1 MAWYSRIWNVVRGER
16 VHRDI
21 DRELRFHVRER
32 TDEFRAAGMSA
43 EEAGR
48 QARIQLGNP
57 VVQMERTRDMD
68 VAAWL
73 DATFRNV
80 RLALRSL
87 AKTPGFT
94 ATVVLTLALGIGAN
108 SAVFS
113 AIDAVLLRPLPFP
126 DSDQLML
133 LEQKRPKVSQTFVAP
148 VRLMDWGRLNS
159 TFQGISGYYTE
170 DASEIS
176 GELPEKVKR
185 AFVAPRFLE
194 VLGVAPAL
202 GRGFRPEEEHF
213 GGSNAVLISDRF
225 WRRRFQAD
233 PGVLEKRL
241 RFGPGSFAIT
251 GVMPASFR
259 FPDRDVDLWFTSPMD
274 GPFGQAR
281 QLTWFNV
288 IGRLKP
294 GATLAQARENMSAV
308 QTDLGRQFTQTDAEL
323 TVDIQPLKEVTVG
336 GVRESLWVVFG
347 SVSLLLLIAYTN
359 IAALLLAR
367 ATQRQQEISV
377 RYSLGASRASVVAQL
392 LTETFVLALS
402 GAVLG
407 LLVAAG
413 TSGVFRT
420 LAKSLPRLEEIGLDW
435 RIVLYTLVSA
445 IAVTLWCGLIPSIQ
459 ATRRSLTSSLAHGGR
474 ALVSSRN
481 PLQWLLVGVQVAL
494 AVTLLSGAGLLL
506 RSFRELGRVSPG
518 FEPSHVLTLHISTNW
533 AEAGPE
539 MRPRRDRIIEALSA
553 VPGVESA
560 ATSMAPPGV
569 PFGFQAELKVAEG
582 RAETDPKILTDSRFV
597 TSGYFATMQ
606 IPLLTGEP
614 CRDAGPP
621 QVLVNRSFA
630 NTYFPGAEAVGRH
643 LVPPFPAARP
653 AEIRGIVGDAREQ
666 GLNKTPAPMVYFC
679 GADAQPGTF
688 FLIRTQG
695 DPAAMTETV
704 RRKIREIEPS
714 RAVFDIMPLEEH
726 LSDAFAEN
734 RMRTVLLSF
743 FAITAVSLACVGLY
757 GTLSYLVNVRRRE
770 VGLRLALG
778 ALRGQIV
785 RQFLSQGLAVAMLA
799 ALAGLGLS
807 LVFTRLLAGMLYGVS
822 PTDPLTLTAV
832 ILLTLAVATVASLI
846 PAIRAALVEPMQVLR
861 DE

>member
-1 MAWYSRIWNVVRGER
+1 V
-16 VHRDI
+16 
-21 DRELRFHVRER
+21 
-32 TDEFRAAGMSA
+32 
-43 EEAGR
+43 
-48 QARIQLGNP
+48 
-57 VVQMERTRDMD
+57 
-68 VAAWL
+68 
-73 DATFRNV
+73 
-80 RLALRSL
+80 
-87 AKTPGFT
+87 
-94 ATVVLTLALGIGAN
+94 TVVLTLALGIGAN

-126 DSDQLML
+126 DADQLMR

-148 VRLMDWGRLNS
+148 IRLMDWSRLNS
-159 TFQGISGYYTE
+159 SFQAISGYYAE

-194 VLGVAPAL
+194 VVGVSPSL
-202 GRGFRPEEEHF
+202 GRGFRPDEEHF
-213 GGSNAVLISDRF
+213 GGPNAVLISDRF
-225 WRRRFQAD
+225 WRRRFNAA
-233 PGVLEKRL
+233 PAVLGKML
-241 RFGPGSFAIT
+241 RFGESSCEII

-274 GPFGQAR
+274 APFAQAR

-294 GATLAQARENMSAV
+294 GTTIAQARENMSAV
-308 QTDLGRQFTQTDAEL
+308 QADLGRQFPQTDAEL

-336 GVRESLWVVFG
+336 GVRGSLWVVFG
-347 SVSLLLLIAYTN
+347 SVSLLLLIACTN

-367 ATQRQQEISV
+367 ATQRQQEISI
-377 RYSLGASRASVVAQL
+377 RYSLGATRRSVVAQL
-392 LTETFVLALS
+392 LTETFVLAMG

-407 LLVAAG
+407 LFVAAG
-413 TSGVFRT
+413 ASAVFRA

-445 IAVTLWCGLIPSIQ
+445 VAVTLLCGLIPAIQ

-474 ALVSSRN
+474 ALVSSKN
-481 PLQWLLVGVQVAL
+481 PVQWLLVGVQVAL

-518 FEPSHVLTLHISTNW
+518 FESSHVLTLHISTNW
-533 AEAGPE
+533 AEAGPA
-539 MRPRRDRIIEALSA
+539 MRPRRDRLLELFSS

-560 ATSMAPPGV
+560 ATSMALPGV
-569 PFGFQAELKVAEG
+569 PFGFQAELTVAEG
-582 RAETDPKILTDSRFV
+582 RAETDPKILAAGRFI

-606 IPLLTGEP
+606 IPLLRGEP
-614 CRDAGPP
+614 CRDGGPP

-630 NTYFPGAEAVGRH
+630 DTYFAGSAAIGHH
-643 LVPPFPAARP
+643 LQPPYPSAFP

-666 GLNKTPAPMVYFC
+666 GLNKAPAPVVYWC

-688 FLIRTQG
+688 FLIRTHG
-695 DPAAMTETV
+695 DPASMGETI
-704 RRKIREIEPS
+704 RRKIHEIEPY
-714 RAVFDIMPLEEH
+714 RAVFDVTPLEEH

-734 RMRTVLLSF
+734 RLRTVLLSF
-743 FAITAVSLACVGLY
+743 FAITAISLACVGLY
-757 GTLSYLVNVRRRE
+757 GTLSYMVNTRRRE

-785 RQFLSQGLAVAMLA
+785 KRFLGQGVAVAMLA
-799 ALAGLGLS
+799 ALVGLALS
-807 LVFTRLLAGMLYGVS
+807 LACTRLLAGMLYGVS
-822 PTDPLTLTAV
+822 PTDPFTLTAV
-832 ILLTLAVATVASLI
+832 IGLTLVVAAVASLI